1 MTNTTSHSDA
11 LVFFGVTG
19 DLAYKQIFPALQ
31 SMIRH
36 NHFNVPVIGVAGRPW
51 KIEQLR
57 EHVHKSLEEH
67 GGVDK
72 DAFDKL
78 CSQLQYVSGNYNEE
92 ATYTKLRQALGPV
105 QRPLYY
111 LAIPPSMFDPVVEG
125 LGKSGCANN
134 ARVVIEKPF
143 GRNLASAQQLNQVL
157 HTVFPESSIFRIDHY
172 LGKEPAQNLLYF
184 RFANSFL
191 EPLWNRNYVD
201 SVQITMAEKFDVTG
215 RGKFYEEAGAIRDV
229 IQNHMLQLVALLTME
244 PPSSAASDAIRDQK
258 AVLLKSMR
266 PLDPSHVV
274 RGQYRGY
281 RQEDGVSPDSQ
292 VETFA
297 AVKVHI
303 DNWRWA
309 NVPFYIRAGK
319 CLPVTATEIIVE
331 LKRPPKYVF
340 GEAEPY
346 HSNHVIFRISP
357 IVRISFGARAKL
369 PGEAMRGEEVEL
381 DAVHQSPDEMPPYE
395 RLLSDAMRGEETL
408 FVREDTVEV
417 AWKVVDPILDNVTPV
432 NEYAPNTWGPPQAD
446 ELIKKDGDWHNP
458 QPSPSSGSAGP
469 QPIHEQA

>member
-1 MTNTTSHSDA
+1 MTGNRTETLSDA

-72 DAFDKL
+72 AAFDKL

-92 ATYTKLRQALGPV
+92 ATYTKLRQALGSV

-111 LAIPPSMFDPVVEG
+111 LAIPPSMFDPVVQG
-125 LGKSGCANN
+125 LAKAGCANN
-134 ARVVIEKPF
+134 ARVVVEKPF
-143 GRNLASAQQLNQVL
+143 GRDLASAQQLNQVL
-157 HTVFPESSIFRIDHY
+157 HSVFPESSIFRIDHY

-191 EPLWNRNYVD
+191 EPLWNRNYID
-201 SVQITMAEKFDVTG
+201 SVQITMAEKFGVTG

-229 IQNHMLQLVALLTME
+229 IQNHMLQLVALLAME
-244 PPSSAASDAIRDQK
+244 PPSRVDSDAIRDQK
-258 AVLLKSMR
+258 AGVLKAMR
-266 PLDPSHVV
+266 PLDLSNVV

-281 RQEDGVSPDSQ
+281 RQENGVSPDSQ

-297 AVKVHI
+297 AVKIHI

-309 NVPFYIRAGK
+309 DVPFYIRAGK
-319 CLPVTATEIIVE
+319 YLPVTATEIIVE
-331 LKRPPKYVF
+331 LKRPPQYVF
-340 GEAEPY
+340 GEIEPY
-346 HSNHVIFRISP
+346 HSNHFIFRTSP
-357 IVRISFGARAKL
+357 IVGISIGAR
-369 PGEAMRGEEVEL
+369 P
-381 DAVHQSPDEMPPYE
+381 
-395 RLLSDAMRGEETL
+395 
-408 FVREDTVEV
+408 
-417 AWKVVDPILDNVTPV
+417 
-432 NEYAPNTWGPPQAD
+432 
-446 ELIKKDGDWHNP
+446 
-458 QPSPSSGSAGP
+458 
-469 QPIHEQA
+469 

>member
-36 NHFNVPVIGVAGRPW
+36 SHFNVPVIGVAGRPW

-201 SVQITMAEKFDVTG
+201 SVQITMAEKFGVTG

-340 GEAEPY
+340 GEAEP
-346 HSNHVIFRISP
+346 
-357 IVRISFGARAKL
+357 
-369 PGEAMRGEEVEL
+369 
-381 DAVHQSPDEMPPYE
+381 
-395 RLLSDAMRGEETL
+395 
-408 FVREDTVEV
+408 
-417 AWKVVDPILDNVTPV
+417 
-432 NEYAPNTWGPPQAD
+432 
-446 ELIKKDGDWHNP
+446 
-458 QPSPSSGSAGP
+458 
-469 QPIHEQA
+469 

>member
-1 MTNTTSHSDA
+1 MTGNRTETLSDA

-184 RFANSFL
+184 RFANSLF
-191 EPLWNRNYVD
+191 EPIWNRNYVA
-201 SVQITMAEKFDVTG
+201 SVQVTMSTG
-215 RGKFYEEAGAIRDV
+215 ATRNIALT
-229 IQNHMLQLVALLTME
+229 IQNT
-244 PPSSAASDAIRDQK
+244 R
-258 AVLLKSMR
+258 
-266 PLDPSHVV
+266 
-274 RGQYRGY
+274 
-281 RQEDGVSPDSQ
+281 
-292 VETFA
+292 T
-297 AVKVHI
+297 
-303 DNWRWA
+303 
-309 NVPFYIRAGK
+309 
-319 CLPVTATEIIVE
+319 
-331 LKRPPKYVF
+331 
-340 GEAEPY
+340 
-346 HSNHVIFRISP
+346 
-357 IVRISFGARAKL
+357 SFGACWFKPLACSKNSGRGFAANAVRSIS
-369 PGEAMRGEEVEL
+369 PGGAFIF
-381 DAVHQSPDEMPPYE
+381 P
-395 RLLSDAMRGEETL
+395 
-408 FVREDTVEV
+408 
-417 AWKVVDPILDNVTPV
+417 
-432 NEYAPNTWGPPQAD
+432 
-446 ELIKKDGDWHNP
+446 
-458 QPSPSSGSAGP
+458 
-469 QPIHEQA
+469 